1 MPLNPATPES
11 AAAERE
17 ILELL
22 GIPHDECAIL
32 AVVNHNLTAGTVEV
46 LNRKDDLQ
54 VSIST
59 TEDQWARIVDIVTTH
74 LAAIADRKP
83 QPEATR

>member
-1 MPLNPATPES
+1 MVIPATTPEGR
-11 AAAERE
+11 AAERE

-22 GIPHDECAIL
+22 GIPHDECTIL
-32 AVVNHNLTAGTVEV
+32 AVVNHNLEAGSVEV
-46 LNRKDDLQ
+46 LNRKDDIR

-74 LAAIADRKP
+74 LAAIADRRP
-83 QPEATR
+83 NA